1 MPTLRQ
7 INRRI
12 RSVESTA
19 KTTRAMSLVAGS
31 KMRRAQQSALA
42 NRPYADHLRWVLA
55 DVVESLESGAAS
67 EGGGALHPLLETR
80 EASAH
85 ALVLMTPDRGLCG
98 SLNTNLIRLAGS
110 YVTSHPNTKLVCVGR
125 KGFDFFRRARVEL
138 IGEFTK
144 LGDYPSYDAVSP
156 ISRLVMD
163 AYTSG
168 EVDRVTLVYPAFV
181 NTVLQRP
188 EAQELLPATAPEDA
202 GVKAV
207 DYIYEPDAASVLAH
221 LMPRYVEIQVY
232 RAVLELAAS
241 EQSAR
246 MVAMRNATDAA
257 QELIQELTLL
267 RNKVRQEQ
275 ITKEL
280 LDITGG
286 VEAMKASG

>member
-31 KMRRAQQSALA
+31 KMRRAQQNALA
-42 NRPYADHLRWVLA
+42 HRSYANQLRSLLA
-55 DVVESLESGAAS
+55 DVVESLESQAAEAS
-67 EGGGALHPLLETR
+67 EALHPLLETR
-80 EASAH
+80 EANSH
-85 ALVLMTPDRGLCG
+85 LLVLMTPDRGLCG
-98 SLNTNLIRLAGS
+98 GLNTNLIRLAGN
-110 YVTSHPNTKLVCVGR
+110 YVTNHPNTKVLAVGR
-125 KGFDFFRRARVEL
+125 KGFDFFRRARIEIL
-138 IGEFTK
+138 GEFTK
-144 LGDYPSYDAVSP
+144 LGDYPTFDDVRP
-156 ISRLVMD
+156 ISRMVAE

-168 EVDRVTLVYPAFV
+168 EADRVAIVYPHYV
-181 NTVLQRP
+181 NTVLQRA
-188 EAQELLPATAPEDA
+188 EVQELLPAVAPEDA
-202 GVKAV
+202 EVKAV
-207 DYIYEPDAASVLAH
+207 DYIYEPDAASVLAR
-221 LMPRYVEIQVY
+221 LMPRYVDIQVY
-232 RAVLELAAS
+232 RSVLELAAS

-257 QELIQELTLL
+257 QELILELTLL

-286 VEAMKASG
+286 VEAMTAAG